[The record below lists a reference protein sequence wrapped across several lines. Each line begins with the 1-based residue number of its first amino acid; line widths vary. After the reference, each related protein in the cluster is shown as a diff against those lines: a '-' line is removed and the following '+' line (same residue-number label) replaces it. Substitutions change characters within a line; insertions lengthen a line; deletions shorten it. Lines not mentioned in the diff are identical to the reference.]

1 MAFNMGKLFKG
12 ASEGMASSMA
22 GMKPAVN
29 AAGMYAGGGLL
40 GAAAGGGANLAFGD
54 PEDFVGATL
63 KGAGMGLVGGAA
75 VRSLTTRGGHL
86 NSLGEAIGMS
96 LDDAATAGRATKLE
110 KLQTKAASAEGD
122 ELNKLNEQIMK
133 LQQEQ
138 ESGGGMTRFFREL
151 GETSEERQS
160 RVVGEYEKLAGVQDP
175 TQAQIDRMG
184 KLERDYG
191 INKTAK
197 MEKGEF
203 ITFNDENG
211 NVAAT
216 LNKQE
221 YIDSQA
227 QFYNDPRTASED
239 AGQYFDDQFV
249 ERGVQSRPAPAG
261 YSMHESSARRS
272 VHNRNRTMIMGGAG
286 LTGAMVGL
294 SHSSGRKN
302 KRRGFNKSRGSRF

>member
-1 MAFNMGKLFKG
+1 MAFNVGKLFKG

-63 KGAGMGLVGGAA
+63 SGAGMGLVGGAA

-110 KLQTKAASAEGD
+110 KLETKLGTETDTEKIG
-122 ELNKLNEQIMK
+122 KLNEQIMK
-133 LQQEQ
+133 LREEQ

-191 INKTAK
+191 INKTTRTESGEFVEFQAEDGSGMRTFSREEYVESQK
-197 MEKGEF
+197 DLFDDPNDARAYFDQKYYEKG
-203 ITFNDENG
+203 
-211 NVAAT
+211 V
-216 LNKQE
+216 
-221 YIDSQA
+221 DSRA
-227 QFYNDPRTASED
+227 
-239 AGQYFDDQFV
+239 
-249 ERGVQSRPAPAG
+249 APAG

-272 VHNRNRTMIMGGAG
+272 VYNRNKTMIMGGAG